1 MVEVTV
7 SGAVPVATLETNLE
21 AVVTPV
27 TLSIP
32 KVPTDVNEEFT
43 TAEQAYHY
51 EEHLS
56 LRAEHKQI
64 VSNDFVKSVTIS
76 GKYEDC
82 IKRLKEVAKLDFDR
96 ISFALLSGGR
106 FRRLEELG
114 QKVVPAL
121 REE

>member
-1 MVEVTV
+1 M
-7 SGAVPVATLETNLE
+7 
-21 AVVTPV
+21 
-27 TLSIP
+27 
-32 KVPTDVNEEFT
+32 
-43 TAEQAYHY
+43 
-51 EEHLS
+51 
-56 LRAEHKQI
+56 
-64 VSNDFVKSVTIS
+64 SNDFVKSVTIS